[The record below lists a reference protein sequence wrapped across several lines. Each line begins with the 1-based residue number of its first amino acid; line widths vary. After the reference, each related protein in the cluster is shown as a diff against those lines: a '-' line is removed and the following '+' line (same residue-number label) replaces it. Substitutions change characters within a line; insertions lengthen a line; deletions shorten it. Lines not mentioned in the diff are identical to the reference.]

1 MSSFT
6 QRDSEILGKI
16 IRVSNSTL
24 EIDARLTRIVEIIAE
39 TFSTHFCGLYS
50 LHKDTNSLTLAASSQ
65 RDHRDQYPT
74 GSSRWEGLMEK
85 VSQSRQP
92 SFFDGGDQKDV
103 NLKGMTP
110 EGTAPFSLALIP
122 IADDVLS
129 HGVLLL
135 YSAQSRRFG
144 EDEREFLLT
153 VGREIS
159 GTFRNAQLFSE
170 AKRRISE
177 LTGLYESSKIV
188 TSTIEWKDLL
198 DLVVRTSTR
207 VLVANGGALRLK
219 EGKTRKLRIE
229 SQLGTYPQSLVSF
242 DDEIAGGVFS
252 TGQPALI
259 DDVNQKREGA
269 PLLSL
274 LCVPLKSRGKAFG
287 TLTVYDK
294 KGGKLPEN
302 NAFNREDERLLSI
315 MANQMANTIED
326 ASARLDATKLAE
338 EKDRQAKQLSLL
350 YEINNALLSTMKFEQ
365 ILHIILT
372 AITMGD
378 GMGFNRAMLFLTD
391 ERRNRLTGMMGVGPD
406 NPEQAGNIWKNLEG
420 KRDRLS
426 EILSSLCDHYSPMGT
441 LLDER
446 VRRVNIPLDKG
457 DCILARTVREQK
469 PFNIDHERDGVACQK
484 NCELHRDVNC
494 VLASGPEGDIRSYRF
509 ATVPLWGRESTIGVI
524 VVDNLYNGRPITD
537 DDIQLLT
544 MFTRQAGLA
553 IENCILYKYLE
564 DAHLELKKAQE
575 TLLEREKLAALGE
588 MAASVAHEIKN
599 PLVSIGGYARR
610 LHKKLD
616 NGLHEKRY
624 TDAIIKEVGRLEG
637 ILNDILY
644 FSKATKVVLE
654 KFDLNR
660 IIEETLTGMEDEL
673 RSQGIEVE
681 KSLDGNLPEISCDY
695 QEIKQVFINL
705 ITNAK
710 DAMGGGGR
718 LTVKTSSFSQED
730 RDYIGIEIRD
740 SGGGI
745 PSEILHNIFNPFF
758 TTKGWGTGL
767 GLAICHRIVDGH
779 GGVIEVNNDPG
790 RGVTFTVKLPVEGGT
805 QWLTPSKASNR
816 TPSLAKSQPE

>member
-1 MSSFT
+1 H
-6 QRDSEILGKI
+6 RECEILGEI

-24 EIDARLTRIVEIIAE
+24 DIDGRLTRIAGILADA
-39 TFSTHFCGLYS
+39 FSTDFCALYAF
-50 LHKDTNSLTLAASSQ
+50 HKDTHSFTLAASSQ
-65 RDHRDQYPT
+65 RDRRDPDPT

-92 SFFDGGDQKDV
+92 SFFNGGDQEDV
-103 NLKGMTP
+103 NLKGMMS
-110 EGTAPFSLALIP
+110 EETAPFSFALIP
-122 IADDVLS
+122 IADEVLS
-129 HGVLLL
+129 YGILLL
-135 YSAQSRRFG
+135 YYAQSRRFA
-144 EDEREFLLT
+144 EDELEFLLT

-159 GTFRNAQLFSE
+159 GTFRNAELFSE
-170 AKRRISE
+170 AKRKISE
-177 LTGLYESSKIV
+177 LTSLYESSKIV

-207 VLVANGGALRLK
+207 VLGASGGTLRLK
-219 EGKTRKLRIE
+219 EGKTQKLRIE
-229 SQLGTYPQSLVSF
+229 AQLGTYPQSLVSL
-242 DDEIAGGVFS
+242 DDELARGVLS
-252 TGQPALI
+252 TGQPTLI
-259 DDVNQKREGA
+259 DDVNQKREGVA
-269 PLLSL
+269 RLSL
-274 LCVPLKSRGKAFG
+274 LCVPLMSRGKAFG

-302 NAFNREDERLLSI
+302 DAFSREDERLLSI
-315 MANQMANTIED
+315 MANQMANTIEN

-338 EKDRQAKQLSLL
+338 EKDRQANQLSLL

-365 ILHIILT
+365 ILRIILT

-406 NPEQAGNIWKNLEG
+406 NAEQAGKIWKNLEG
-420 KRDRLS
+420 KRDKLS
-426 EILSSLCDHYSPMGT
+426 ETLSSLNPQYSPTGT

-469 PFNIDHERDGVACQK
+469 PFNIDYERDGVTCQK
-484 NCELHRDVNC
+484 DCEIHRDVNC
-494 VLASGPEGDIRSYRF
+494 ALASQSDGDSRSYRF

-610 LHKKLD
+610 LHKKPD

-644 FSKATKVVLE
+644 FSKSTKVVLE
-654 KFDLNR
+654 RFDVNR
-660 IIEETLTGMEDEL
+660 IIEETLTEMEDEMK
-673 RSQGIEVE
+673 SQGIEVE
-681 KSLDGNLPEISCDY
+681 KSLHGNLPEIPCDY

-705 ITNAK
+705 ITNARE
-710 DAMGGGGR
+710 AMGGGGR
-718 LTVKTSSFSQED
+718 LTVKTAPVSQED
-730 RDYIGIEIRD
+730 RDCIAIEMRD
-740 SGGGI
+740 TGGGI
-745 PSEILHNIFNPFF
+745 PSEVLHNIFNPFF

-790 RGVTFTVKLPVEGGT
+790 RGVTFTVKLPVEGGA
-805 QWLTPSKASNR
+805 QWPTRSEASNHTASAGKGQR
-816 TPSLAKSQPE
+816 E